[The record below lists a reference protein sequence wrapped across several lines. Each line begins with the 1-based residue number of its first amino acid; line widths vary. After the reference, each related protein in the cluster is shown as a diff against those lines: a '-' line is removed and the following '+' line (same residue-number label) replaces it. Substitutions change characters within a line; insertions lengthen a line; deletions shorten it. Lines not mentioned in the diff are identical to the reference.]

1 MRRLILSGLVA
12 VLLTGSGCDRG
23 PAEEKVL
30 PRQDSYEVAYTKEDS
45 SKALNEIRELYG
57 PNAKREDYTLQHDYP
72 GHVGVW
78 IRTKSKR
85 K

>member
-1 MRRLILSGLVA
+1 MGELILGGLVT
-12 VLLTGSGCDRG
+12 VLLVGGGCRG
-23 PAEEKVL
+23 PTEEKVL
-30 PRQDSYEVAYTKEDS
+30 SRQNSPEVAYTKEDS
-45 SKALNEIRELYG
+45 SKALKEIRELYG